1 MVQLQNFF
9 FFITF
14 MVVLCGT
21 AAPVLLKWF
30 VSRDVST
37 GASFFNGTII
47 PILISLFSF
56 LVYLHLRKF
65 IRSMDRAKSGVLV
78 KASRPIL
85 LLDKMER
92 SSSARNALFCFVPVL
107 HFLIIESMG
116 DLSYLESFCG
126 LLCLQFFRTLFSLP
140 RDRSAKR
147 ERALRSKG
155 QTLRP
160 KGNEQQNDKMRCPGH
175 PHIERRVE
183 GFGPV
188 AFPAP
193 PSSSGAC
200 LGGVPPESGLE
211 ALALPTS
218 RLLMAV
224 GHDYYKKVKMNLSI
238 SHGGVC
244 IFMLGVLLSNTNKIQ
259 FTQRLPLGSELHMGK
274 ERCCLRGLDHL
285 HGPTFHSICG
295 NLMIYKPSPT
305 SERFMFEHDESLRAD
320 LLPINFPASYEN
332 GKLED
337 FLHRWMKNHEHK
349 NFWFS
354 MFPERRYFFF
364 YRETR
369 STTEVAIHTNLFTD
383 LYALIGTGSS
393 RTGGWYTTIMKLP
406 FIFFIWIGFML
417 ASLGG
422 LRSLLRQLQ
431 KDKLR
436 WH

>member
-85 LLDKMER
+85 LPDKIGR

-107 HFLIIESMG
+107 HFFIIESMG

-126 LLCLQFFRTLFSLP
+126 LLCLQFFCTLFSLP

-160 KGNEQQNDKMRCPGH
+160 KGNEQQNDKMRCPG
-175 PHIERRVE
+175 
-183 GFGPV
+183 
-188 AFPAP
+188 
-193 PSSSGAC
+193 
-200 LGGVPPESGLE
+200 
-211 ALALPTS
+211 

-259 FTQRLPLGSELHMGK
+259 FTQRLPLGPELHMGK

-354 MFPERRYFFF
+354 MFPERRYFFSI
-364 YRETR
+364 RETR

-406 FIFFIWIGFML
+406 FIFSIWIGFLL

-422 LRSLLRQLQ
+422 LLSLLRQLK
-431 KDKLR
+431 KDKLH
-436 WH
+436 WN

>member
-9 FFITF
+9 FFITS
-14 MVVLCGT
+14 MVVPRGT

-30 VSRDVST
+30 VSRDVPT
-37 GASFFNGTII
+37 GASFSNGTII
-47 PILISLFSF
+47 PIPIPLFPF
-56 LVYLHLRKF
+56 LVYLHSRKF

-85 LLDKMER
+85 LPDKIGR
-92 SSSARNALFCFVPVL
+92 SSSARNALFRFVPVL

-160 KGNEQQNDKMRCPGH
+160 KGNEQQNDKMS
-175 PHIERRVE
+175 
-183 GFGPV
+183 
-188 AFPAP
+188 FPRP

-200 LGGVPPESGLE
+200 LGGVPPEIGLE

-244 IFMLGVLLSNTNKIQ
+244 IFMLGVLLSSTNTNKIQ
-259 FTQRLPLGSELHMGK
+259 FTQRLPLGPELHMGK

-285 HGPTFHSICG
+285 HGPTSHSICG
-295 NLMIYKPSPT
+295 NFLIYKPSPT

-354 MFPERRYFFF
+354 MFPERRYFFSI
-364 YRETR
+364 RETR
-369 STTEVAIHTNLFTD
+369 STTEVAIHTNPFTD
-383 LYALIGTGSS
+383 LYAPIGTGSS

-406 FIFFIWIGFML
+406 FIFSIRIGFLL
-417 ASLGG
+417 ASSGG
-422 LRSLLRQLQ
+422 SRSLLRQLQ
-431 KDKLR
+431 KDKLHWNR
-436 WH
+436 ESFVHNCIKGEYV